1 MPVPFDRTPFPLC
14 LPQHDRELAG
24 RSSELAAAQKT
35 YRYAYDK
42 ANIRGLAMAES
53 LPTADKP
60 TPEWLAGIAEVSLR
74 IVHNNAQLNGVPGPT
89 AARGLAATI
98 HEGGLQAAVKR
109 IQQDIELGTKRGR
122 VSGVAD
128 YAALF
133 REWPLAAEAHDYASD
148 ATFARMRV
156 AGLNPCWLRRL
167 APAGGLPEDFGVT
180 DAHYQ
185 AALPGQGTLAAALA
199 EGRLFLCEYRELCAL
214 TPGSVP
220 VPSGIE
226 IDYTQNPSAWDAA
239 YRAREAAYGQGAP
252 SKALV
257 APLALFAVPPGQRE
271 LAPVAIQLFPNGYKG
286 QRYPVLT
293 PRDGTDWLIA
303 KACVQAAD
311 ATVHETISHLG
322 RTHLV
327 QEAFCLAMHNCL
339 SRRHPLHHLLAP
351 HFEGTLSINQAAE
364 QSLVSAGSSVDQ
376 LLLPT
381 IGGSIQ
387 LAAQAVRQLDFNA
400 CAFPAELSGRGVA
413 DEQVLPYYPYRD
425 DGRLIWQAI
434 ERWVG
439 SYIQHYY
446 PSDAE
451 VAADSELQLFVRQV
465 GEYQAQDAAGRL
477 VGGGLRGVGEDGAR
491 VRTRSYLTR
500 LTTQIIW
507 NSSAQHAAVNFPQA
521 DLMTYAPLY
530 PLALIAPVLATRPAS
545 EADYLQSLPFQ
556 ESARMQLFIGK
567 LLGGLYYTRLG
578 RYPKAPLAGGYFE
591 EPVRKLE
598 QAFQNELTAVEHT
611 IQERNRTRPAYH
623 HLLPSTI
630 PQSINI

>member
-1 MPVPFDRTPFPLC
+1 MSLPFDRTPFPLC

-24 RSSELAAAQKT
+24 RSSELAAAQTT
-35 YRYAYDK
+35 YRYTYDK

-53 LPTADKP
+53 LSHADKP
-60 TPEWLAGIAEVSLR
+60 TPEWLAGLAEVAVR
-74 IVHNNAQLNGVPGPT
+74 ITHNSAQLNGVPGPD
-89 AARGLAATI
+89 AAVGLAAAI
-98 HEGGLQAAVKR
+98 KEGGLQAALKR
-109 IQQDIELGTKRGR
+109 IQGDIELGTKRGR

-133 REWPLAAEAHDYASD
+133 REWPLAAAAKDYASD

-156 AGLNPCWLRRL
+156 AGLNPSWLRGVE
-167 APAGGLPEDFGVT
+167 PARGLPEDFGVT

-199 EGRLFLCEYRELCAL
+199 QGRLFLCEYRELCAL
-214 TPGSVP
+214 APGSVP
-220 VPSGIE
+220 VPAALDV
-226 IDYTQNPSAWDAA
+226 DYTQSPSAWDAA
-239 YRAREAAYGQGAP
+239 YKAREAAYGHGAP
-252 SKALV
+252 LKALV

-271 LAPVAIQLFPNGYKG
+271 LVPVAIQLFPNGYKG

-311 ATVHETISHLG
+311 GTVHETISHLG
-322 RTHLV
+322 LTHLV

-351 HFEGTLSINQAAE
+351 HFEGTLSINEAAE

-400 CAFPAELSGRGVA
+400 RAFPEDLSARGVA
-413 DEQVLPYYPYRD
+413 DEQLLPYYPYRD
-425 DGRLIWQAI
+425 DGRLVWRAI
-434 ERWVG
+434 ERWVA

-446 PSDAE
+446 ASDAE

-465 GEYQAQDAAGRL
+465 GEYKVRDSAGRS

-500 LTTQIIW
+500 LVAQIIW

-521 DLMTYAPLY
+521 DLLTYAPLY
-530 PLALIAPVLATRPAS
+530 PLALLAPVLASRPAT
-545 EADYLQSLPFQ
+545 EADYLRALPLQ

-567 LLGGLYYTRLG
+567 LLGSLYYTRLG
-578 RYPKAPLAGGYFE
+578 DYRRTPLPGSYFE
-591 EPVRKLE
+591 EPVRKLA
-598 QAFQNELTAVEHT
+598 QAFQNELATIEHT
-611 IQERNRTRPAYH
+611 IEERNRTRLPYS
-623 HLLPSTI
+623 HLLPSKI